1 MGQIGEANQKDKLT
15 YVSLMHQ
22 INEVQEA
29 GYEES
34 KTASSVIRTVIVSLT
49 LWNVLESMPNPSLNQ
64 LLQYLE
70 AHFDERNATNLFS
83 KLTLTVQ
90 LPEGSEYQHV
100 MRCIEIRQ
108 KVILASNKFDIK
120 YDRELARKLFYRTLK
135 RGLLSLYVI
144 QEIKSLTWNNA
155 SGEDL
160 IAAVTKAWST
170 EKEENLVQGKYHKK
184 ALRVYE
190 VRSTGQ
196 VKPVDQVERKWII
209 RLITLALERLIN
221 FFLLQML

>member
-1 MGQIGEANQKDKLT
+1 
-15 YVSLMHQ
+15 
-22 INEVQEA
+22 
-29 GYEES
+29 
-34 KTASSVIRTVIVSLT
+34 
-49 LWNVLESMPNPSLNQ
+49 MPNPSLNQ

-120 YDRELARKLFYRTLK
+120 YDRELARKLFYSTLK

-144 QEIKSLTWNNA
+144 QEIKSLT
-155 SGEDL
+155 
-160 IAAVTKAWST
+160 
-170 EKEENLVQGKYHKK
+170 
-184 ALRVYE
+184 
-190 VRSTGQ
+190 
-196 VKPVDQVERKWII
+196 
-209 RLITLALERLIN
+209 
-221 FFLLQML
+221 